1 MTHHTY
7 SADEFDRILPP
18 LPHGPHPQDGQTA
31 CGDGAEQLPLPLSDY
46 AAAVWRGEQV
56 PRKADGSVDRSEA
69 LWLLGAVLREAGL
82 AARYVGA
89 ELAQRDEAL
98 GWGKYTDRPEQYAA
112 VVEKLQAS
120 RPAAETV
127 DIIHGFSPAIRN
139 GTIREPTANL
149 VDTVHEVPTAPCAGL
164 SSDSTG
170 GRGLCP
176 RSLELADE
184 NAALRADLAAARRRI
199 AELEQVT
206 ATQTARVRDAGQA
219 EAAAK
224 APIGPASA
232 TILAAG
238 QLVYDDLERGRSGDA
253 DGYLAYERSQL
264 AAIGGRNPATVS
276 LHMNQTDDFSQ
287 FFDKR
292 APTSVLYDPDTRL
305 PLRTDAG
312 TVRRRSTLEL
322 RPRYPTRT
330 AFYDAVVR
338 LGTEK
343 AAQRRAGEK
352 PTPIRERNCTHQYVR
367 GRCTGCR
374 RVLFERA
381 TTPEE
386 RLENPNDVF
395 KLRSAIPK
403 PDEEATPPV
412 ELRSLGLRSAIPK
425 PHSAAGAP
433 PAHGNGHR
441 NRPGSGHSPEAP
453 PRPGRNGFH
462 ACEAPGCGRPAEA
475 KDTYGVWWCA
485 RCAPPFDE
493 LDMAAFTEGGA

>member
-1 MTHHTY
+1 MAHHTY

-18 LPHGPHPQDGQTA
+18 LPRGPHPQDGQTA
-31 CGDGAEQLPLPLSDY
+31 CGDAGEQLPLPLSDY

-56 PRKADGSVDRSEA
+56 PRKADGTPDRSEA
-69 LWLLGAVLREAGL
+69 LWLLGALLLEAGL
-82 AARYVGA
+82 ASRYVGA

-120 RPAAETV
+120 RPAGFKRDTV
-127 DIIHGFSPAIRN
+127 QLERP
-139 GTIREPTANL
+139 PTAVGGNN
-149 VDTVHEVPTAPCAGL
+149 VPSTPAADCPGL
-164 SSDSTG
+164 A
-170 GRGLCP
+170 
-176 RSLELADE
+176 EE
-184 NAALRADLAAARRRI
+184 NAALRAENATLRRRV
-199 AELEQVT
+199 AALEQVT

-219 EAAAK
+219 EAAAN
-224 APIGPASA
+224 APIGPAAA

-238 QLVYDDLERGRSGDA
+238 RLIYDDLERGRTTNA
-253 DGYLAYERSQL
+253 DGYRTYERDQL
-264 AAIGGRNPATVS
+264 AALSGRNAATVS
-276 LHMNQTDDFSQ
+276 LHMNQTDAFKQ

-322 RPRYPTRT
+322 KPRYPTRT
-330 AFYDAVVR
+330 AFYAAVLQ
-338 LGTEK
+338 LGAETAE
-343 AAQRRAGEK
+343 ARRQGEK

-395 KLRSAIPK
+395 KLRSAIPNT
-403 PDEEATPPV
+403 DADTAPPV
-412 ELRSLGLRSAIPK
+412 DPRSLGLRSAIPK
-425 PHSAAGAP
+425 RGSDAQAAP
-433 PAHGNGHR
+433 VHRNGH
-441 NRPGSGHSPEAP
+441 
-453 PRPGRNGFH
+453 RNGFH

-475 KDTYGVWWCA
+475 RDTYGVWWCA
-485 RCAPPFDE
+485 RCAPPFAE
-493 LDMAAFTEGGA
+493 LDFAAFAEGGGA